1 MKKILT
7 VIICIA
13 LMAIAVSVPIINF
26 MLSPEYSLRQIQKD
40 IKSDGIDGLM
50 PHLTGSA
57 KATVETAVKVL
68 NNPLVQS
75 AVDILADS
83 EISKLVSAGIENIS
97 WEMTDIL
104 KSKDRADVIV
114 HFEYD
119 SSFSGEIR
127 IKLIKENKEWKISGV
142 GV

>member
-1 MKKILT
+1 MKKVLT

-57 KATVETAVKVL
+57 KTTVETAVKVL

-75 AVDILADS
+75 AVDILSDS
-83 EISKLVSAGIENIS
+83 EIPKLVSAGIENIS

-119 SSFSGEIR
+119 SSFSGEII

>member
-1 MKKILT
+1 MKKVLT

-57 KATVETAVKVL
+57 KTTVETAVKVL

-104 KSKDRADVIV
+104 KSKDRADVVV
-114 HFEYD
+114 HFEYG

>member
-1 MKKILT
+1 MKKVLT

-119 SSFSGEIR
+119 SSFSGEII
-127 IKLIKENKEWKISGV
+127 IKLIKENKEWKISGI

>member
-1 MKKILT
+1 MKKVLL
-7 VIICIA
+7 VFICIA
-13 LMAIAVSVPIINF
+13 LVAIVATIPVINLI
-26 MLSPEYSLRQIQKD
+26 MSPEYSLRQIQKD
-40 IKSDGIDGLM
+40 IQSDGIDGLM
-50 PHLTGSA
+50 PHLTGPA
-57 KATVETAVKVL
+57 KTTVETVVKVL

-75 AVDILADS
+75 AVGIIADS
-83 EISKLVSAGIENIS
+83 EIPKLVSAGIENID

-104 KSKDRADVIV
+104 KSKDRAEVIV

>member
-1 MKKILT
+1 MKKVLT

-57 KATVETAVKVL
+57 KTTVETAVKVL

-75 AVDILADS
+75 AVDILSDS
-83 EISKLVSAGIENIS
+83 EIPKLVSAGIENIS

-104 KSKDRADVIV
+104 KSKI
-114 HFEYD
+114 EPM
-119 SSFSGEIR
+119 
-127 IKLIKENKEWKISGV
+127 
-142 GV
+142 

>member
-1 MKKILT
+1 MKKVLT

-13 LMAIAVSVPIINF
+13 LMAMAVSVPIINF

-57 KATVETAVKVL
+57 KTTVETAVKVL

-75 AVDILADS
+75 AVDILSDS
-83 EISKLVSAGIENIS
+83 EIPKLVSAGIENIS

-104 KSKDRADVIV
+104 KNKDRADVIV

>member
-1 MKKILT
+1 MKKVLT

-13 LMAIAVSVPIINF
+13 LMAMAVSVPIINF

-75 AVDILADS
+75 AVDILSDS
-83 EISKLVSAGIENIS
+83 EIPKLVSAGIENIS

-104 KSKDRADVIV
+104 KNKDRADVIV

>member
-1 MKKILT
+1 MKKVLT